1 MLNVHSDV
9 VCPLLTHF
17 TTMENLSSSASSS
30 GKSYTSSAFLLLA
43 ANEPVARLAVAFP
56 TACVPAKNPSS
67 SVHHTFLTPPRP
79 SLPIKPRETSL
90 TSLTIPRRISPSL
103 KFPPR
108 RRPSRLLLCNS
119 KPYLDVRFRLGRGYA
134 SHKTHTHH
142 PIGRIAVRVFIS
154 SVSPSF
160 HSRVDP
166 HPRSRPTNRPMM
178 RMFRAIRPSSFTS
191 SPSFASFHRRR
202 HSHHRHLYLYNT
214 YPPFDSSP
222 WAPSPFA
229 SSRAPSFATQT
240 DAERAHGSNRT
251 SASLPSF
258 PPRARSANRSMESGW
273 FDE

>member
-108 RRPSRLLLCNS
+108 RRSSLLLVAIQNRTLTFAFA
-119 KPYLDVRFRLGRGYA
+119 LDAATHRTKHTRITPSGA
-134 SHKTHTHH
+134 S
-142 PIGRIAVRVFIS
+142 RCVF
-154 SVSPSF
+154 
-160 HSRVDP
+160 
-166 HPRSRPTNRPMM
+166 
-178 RMFRAIRPSSFTS
+178 
-191 SPSFASFHRRR
+191 
-202 HSHHRHLYLYNT
+202 
-214 YPPFDSSP
+214 
-222 WAPSPFA
+222 
-229 SSRAPSFATQT
+229 SSRQSLRRFT
-240 DAERAHGSNRT
+240 RASIRILVLVQRT
-251 SASLPSF
+251 V
-258 PPRARSANRSMESGW
+258 R
-273 FDE
+273 